1 MNEVY
6 IIMNLKGDKILG
18 ASKSFNECMEKIRSE
33 KEESTFILR
42 TRKEL
47 FERLNIMLIKTD
59 KLIDKCQEKINEYD
73 RYKKSNDINLWQ
85 QEVLK
90 YEEES
95 NEIYE
100 EYKNIIEDLI
110 GKEEIER
117 IMIDNKED
125 DIRKKVKVKFM
136 SKDFLNELEKII

>member
-1 MNEVY
+1 MV
-6 IIMNLKGDKILG
+6 
-18 ASKSFNECMEKIRSE
+18 
-33 KEESTFILR
+33 
-42 TRKEL
+42 
-47 FERLNIMLIKTD
+47 IKTD

-136 SKDFLNELEKII
+136 SKVFLEELEKII